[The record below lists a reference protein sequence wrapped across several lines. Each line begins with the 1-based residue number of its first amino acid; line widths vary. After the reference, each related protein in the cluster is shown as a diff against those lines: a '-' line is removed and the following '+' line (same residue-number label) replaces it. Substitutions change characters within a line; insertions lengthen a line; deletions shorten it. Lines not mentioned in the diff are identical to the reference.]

1 MGLIR
6 GSQEKGGRLS
16 GQAREKQG
24 EKMTNNYTRMATP
37 LSKAKNLGAGGGAHH
52 WWMQRLTAIIMIPL
66 IFWLVYFIYAI
77 SGHSVE
83 EVMQRLQKPYNI
95 IPAMLFLLTGLYHGV
110 LGMQVVIED
119 YVSCLQ
125 SRYFL
130 IISLKILTLVTAL
143 GGVMALLSLMH

>member
-1 MGLIR
+1 MGCFIANATR
-6 GSQEKGGRLS
+6 NDGKVTKE
-16 GQAREKQG
+16 

-52 WWMQRLTAIIMIPL
+52 WWMQRLTAIVMIPL
-66 IFWLVYFIYAI
+66 IFWLVYFIYSI
-77 SGHSVE
+77 SGHGAE
-83 EVMQRLQKPYNI
+83 EAMQHLQKPYNI

-119 YVSCLQ
+119 YVSCLK

-130 IISLKILTLVTAL
+130 IISLKIITIVTVL
-143 GGVMALLSLMH
+143 SGIVALLSLIN